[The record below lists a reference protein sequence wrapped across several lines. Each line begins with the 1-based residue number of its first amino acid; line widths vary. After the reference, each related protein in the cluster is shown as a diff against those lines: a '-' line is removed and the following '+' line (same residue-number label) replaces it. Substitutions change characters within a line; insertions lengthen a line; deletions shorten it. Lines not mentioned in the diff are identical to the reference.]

1 MPRRLI
7 RCETH
12 LLKSLS
18 TLLVGLV
25 IDHSNQVDA
34 LLHNLDLQLRHA
46 LAVLDLEDR
55 SMEVWSFGWPGEI
68 NSIHTSKSATTNKH
82 VGMNETFVF
91 GMFMVTSRTESIGFF
106 SYKSTGFPTSAAV
119 STIYLVLCCAL
130 ADAQSASFPC
140 WKLGD
145 TGKHAGCM
153 LSGGTRNTIT

>member
-46 LAVLDLEDR
+46 LAVLDLET
-55 SMEVWSFGWPGEI
+55 VPWKFGPLVGQVKL
-68 NSIHTSKSATTNKH
+68 TPFTRPKVQQLTN
-82 VGMNETFVF
+82 M
-91 GMFMVTSRTESIGFF
+91 
-106 SYKSTGFPTSAAV
+106 
-119 STIYLVLCCAL
+119 L
-130 ADAQSASFPC
+130 A
-140 WKLGD
+140 
-145 TGKHAGCM
+145 
-153 LSGGTRNTIT
+153 